1 MTESEIVQKVRAELS
16 NGDTRLWRNNVGTLQ
31 NEHGHYVTYGLCVGS
46 SDLIGYKSVV
56 VTPDMVGKR
65 VAIFCA
71 LEGKGAHGSRAT
83 DAQKR
88 YLALVRAAG
97 GIAGIFRGVIEA
109 RHILSTAW
117 TGGSTDE

>member
-16 NGDTRLWRNNVGTLQ
+16 NGDVRLWRNNVGTLQ

-46 SDLIGYKSVV
+46 SDLIGYQSVI

-71 LEGKGAHGSRAT
+71 LEGKGAKGSRVT

-109 RHILSTAW
+109 RHILA
-117 TGGSTDE
+117 TGWKGDGSE

>member
-1 MTESEIVQKVRAELS
+1 MKESAIVQKVRAELS
-16 NGDTRLWRNNVGTLQ
+16 NGDIRLWRNNVGTLQ
-31 NEHGHYVTYGLCVGS
+31 DRTGAYVTYGLCPGS
-46 SDLIGYKSVV
+46 SDLIGYKSIM

-71 LEGKGAHGSRAT
+71 LEGKGARYPAT

-88 YLALVRAAG
+88 YLALIRKAG

-117 TGGSTDE
+117 QGGSTDE